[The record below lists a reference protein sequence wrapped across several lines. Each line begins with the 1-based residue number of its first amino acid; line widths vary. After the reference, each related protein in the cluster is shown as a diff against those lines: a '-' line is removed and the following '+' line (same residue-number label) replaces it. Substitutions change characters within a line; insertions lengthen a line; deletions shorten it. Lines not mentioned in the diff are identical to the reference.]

1 MPAVLREPSEAQ
13 EKSRDISKEPLS
25 PAGEGWLRA
34 ERAMQAVTQLGCWVD
49 LYLKAE
55 LIPQ

>member
-13 EKSRDISKEPLS
+13 ESSRDVSEELLS
-25 PAGEGWLRA
+25 PAGEGWLHA
-34 ERAMQAVTQLGCWVD
+34 EGAMQAVTQLGCWVD

-55 LIPQ
+55 LKPQ

>member
-1 MPAVLREPSEAQ
+1 MPAVLREPNEAR
-13 EKSRDISKEPLS
+13 ERSRDISEEPLS
-25 PAGEGWLRA
+25 PAGKGWLHA
-34 ERAMQAVTQLGCWVD
+34 EGAMQAVTQLGCWVD